1 MITDLDNLI
10 NNNYKIWSSSCLLQT
25 VLSFFTTSFF
35 VCASFKAF
43 LLVFWQSIQF
53 NSGRETSGPWC
64 PATELDD
71 VFNHMDRKMIVQN
84 FFFFN
89 CNNYKKIGKWVTT
102 AAVVATTTTTDTTST
117 TTATNIFFLFFVKF
131 TSIAGKGWFPQGY
144 VYIHF
149 VKWRF
154 LC

>member
-1 MITDLDNLI
+1 MINDRDNLI

-53 NSGRETSGPWC
+53 NSWRETSGPWC

-71 VFNHMDRKMIVQN
+71 VFNHMDRKMIVQKN
-84 FFFFN
+84 FFLIVIITKKLANGLLLLLLLLQLQLLIPLLLQQLLIYFF
-89 CNNYKKIGKWVTT
+89 Y
-102 AAVVATTTTTDTTST
+102 
-117 TTATNIFFLFFVKF
+117 FFVKF